1 MLKHTQLGEG
11 ISRVCQS
18 LIPGQSISGVVGAVN
33 VVVEEHHILVVWA
46 RGEVALS
53 GTSNV

>member
-1 MLKHTQLGEG
+1 MLEHTRLGKS

-33 VVVEEHHILVVWA
+33 VVVEEHHVLVVCT
-46 RGEVALS
+46 RSEVALS
-53 GTSNV
+53 GSSNV